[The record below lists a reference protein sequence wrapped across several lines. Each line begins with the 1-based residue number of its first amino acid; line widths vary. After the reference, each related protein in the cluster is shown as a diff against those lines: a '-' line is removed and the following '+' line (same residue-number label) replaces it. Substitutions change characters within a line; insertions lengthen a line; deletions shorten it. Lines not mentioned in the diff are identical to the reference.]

1 MRVVNLKNW
10 RVSPS
15 QADNPMNDKK
25 QSGNP
30 NLQKNKGFSL
40 IELLIVVMI
49 IMILASLA
57 VPSYLGAR
65 ARANEASAV
74 ASIRTLIEAQTLY
87 RSSVGAYTSLNLLN
101 RDYLDDTSIANG
113 LKSGYRFE
121 SEAQSGFEKFAF
133 TATAIPQVFVGRS
146 ATGRTSYYGDQT
158 NVIRIHPSDDGNAP
172 DNSSP
177 PLQ

>member
-1 MRVVNLKNW
+1 MRVVNLKTW
-10 RVSPS
+10 RISPRPER
-15 QADNPMNDKK
+15 NPMRNKNK
-25 QSGNP
+25 IGNP
-30 NLQKNKGFSL
+30 IQQKNKGFSL

-49 IMILASLA
+49 ILLLAAMA

-74 ASIRTLIEAQTLY
+74 ASIRILVEAQTLY
-87 RSSVGAYTSLNLLN
+87 RNSVGAYTSLSLLN
-101 RDYLDDTSIANG
+101 RDYLEDSNIARG

-121 SEAQSGFEKFAF
+121 SEAQTGLERLAF

-146 ATGRTSYYGDQT
+146 ATGNVSYYCDQT
-158 NVIRIHPSDDGNAP
+158 NVIRMHPSADGDAP
-172 DNSSP
+172 DASSP